1 LLLSRSV
8 NSGWRLDLWSLLRR
22 FHHVELAKLNGG
34 PYDVDRSGGFLAAP
48 DHQSPNIAAVRP
60 AGLPHGTTLNTPSSR
75 PYLWMLVGQISF
87 AFMATLAHALKD
99 YCGWQVIAV
108 CRSTIPMV
116 IIAGIAAVA
125 GVRLVILGSRALWIR
140 SISGSISLVCTFYA
154 FTRLPISDVLTITNL
169 FPVWIALLSW
179 PFLGM
184 RPTFTTWIAIVSGV
198 AGVALIQQPHLAEG
212 NLASFAALT
221 SSFCSAVA
229 MLGLH
234 QLHHMDT
241 RAIVFHFSSVSLLF
255 SLSAMFLLGDGAPPP
270 STLQAVTIAMLLGV
284 GVTATL
290 GQICLTK
297 AFTLG
302 DPAKVAVVGLSQ
314 VGFGV
319 VIEILLWGRQFSRET
334 VLGMIMILAPTGWL
348 MLRGGA
354 SAEPFEE

>member
-1 LLLSRSV
+1 M
-8 NSGWRLDLWSLLRR
+8 
-22 FHHVELAKLNGG
+22 
-34 PYDVDRSGGFLAAP
+34 
-48 DHQSPNIAAVRP
+48 
-60 AGLPHGTTLNTPSSR
+60 NTPTSR
-75 PYLWMLVGQISF
+75 PYVWMLVGQVSF
-87 AFMATLAHALKD
+87 AIMATLAHSLKD

-116 IIAGIAAVA
+116 LIALVA
-125 GVRLVILGSRALWIR
+125 YFAHIRLVIVGTPTLWLR
-140 SISGSISLVCTFYA
+140 SIAGSISLVCTFYA

-179 PFLGM
+179 PFLGI
-184 RPTFTTWIAIVSGV
+184 RPTLTTWLAVISGV
-198 AGVALIQQPHLAEG
+198 TGVALIQQPHLAEG

-234 QLHHMDT
+234 RLHYMDT

-255 SLSAMFLLGDGAPPP
+255 SASAMFLLTGSAPPIP
-270 STLQAVTIAMLLGV
+270 TWQMLTVVMLLGV

-319 VIEILLWGRQFSRET
+319 IIEVILWGRQFEWPT
-334 VLGMIMILAPTGWL
+334 IVGMGLILAPTAWL